1 MRRSILLAIVLAAAA
16 PRGAGADPIAAFTEG
31 VTRAGEAILD
41 GPQQIATDLVR
52 LQVDARDLVK
62 SIERWLVAWGGP
74 IAPPAPDL
82 SALTASPLPGAENS
96 GFGWRDDP
104 VRGGRKFHKGTDF
117 DADRGTPVHAAGD
130 GIVVYAGRREGYGNV
145 IFLDHGG
152 GIVTRYAHLSKI
164 GVDRG
169 ETVLATAVIGKVGST
184 GRTTGPHLHFE
195 IRIDGRA
202 VDPVLA
208 MQVAEY
214 QRTQPD
220 LGAVL
225 ATALAP
231 EIQDS
236 QLDQKDP
243 TNRARGK
250 RPSGRR
256 SQALW

>member
-1 MRRSILLAIVLAAAA
+1 MRRSILLATVLTAAA
-16 PRGAGADPIAAFTEG
+16 PSGAGADPVDAFTAG
-31 VTRAGEAILD
+31 LARAGEEILD
-41 GPQQIATDLVR
+41 GPEQLATDLVQ
-52 LQVDARDLVK
+52 LQVDVRDLVK
-62 SIERWLVAWGGP
+62 SIETWLVAWGGP
-74 IAPPAPDL
+74 IAPTAPDL

-130 GIVVYAGRREGYGNV
+130 GVVVFAGSREGYGNV
-145 IFLDHGG
+145 IFVDHGG

-164 GVDRG
+164 GVKRG
-169 ETVLATAVIGKVGST
+169 ETVLAETVIGKVGAT
-184 GRTTGPHLHFE
+184 GRVTGPHLHFE

-214 QRTQPD
+214 QRTSPE
-220 LGAVL
+220 LAAVM

-231 EIQDS
+231 EIQDNA
-236 QLDQKDP
+236 LDQQDP
-243 TNRARGK
+243 TNRARAK
-250 RPSGRR
+250 KPSGRR
-256 SQALW
+256 SQAFW